1 MKTIAHRK
9 AFYLTV
15 LLVGMATLIFIGD
28 SCSSEVSQKKSE
40 VSASLNEYIPEKV
53 DFIFHVK
60 PILSDRCFKCHGPD
74 KSKVEAGLQL
84 HTKDYAFAPLGKEKN
99 RHAIVANNLEQ
110 SELIKRIMT
119 DNPDDIMPPPESNLS
134 LSKTEKEILKRWI
147 EQGAEWK
154 EHWAFIPPEKPV
166 IPDVTNAAWINN
178 PIDNYILEKLEE
190 LGLQAS
196 DKIQD
201 EKLLR
206 RLSFDLTG
214 LPPSIEDINSFAAD
228 NTKEN
233 YNRIIDKYLDSY
245 AFAERMT
252 NEWLDLARYAD
263 THGYQ
268 DDLERTMWPWRDW
281 VIHAFKKNMPYDEF
295 VQWQLAGDL
304 MPNKS
309 TEHIIATAFN
319 RNHKITQ
326 EGGVIPEE
334 YRAEYVTDR
343 TNTFGT
349 AFLGLTFECA
359 KCHDHKYDPI
369 SQKEYFELYS
379 YFNSIAE
386 VGLIESYGA
395 IPEPYITIT
404 KEEIASQLQF
414 INNLDTI
421 DSIPLLVM
429 KELDKPRD
437 THILSRG
444 AYDAPAEQVASQV
457 PSFGQKKDQPRKYK
471 DRLELSNWLFDDT
484 NPLTARV
491 MVNRLWQQIFGKGI
505 VSTSYDFGNQGAL
518 PTHPDLLDHLAVKF
532 KEDNWDV
539 RSIIKYIVN
548 SSTYKQASKVSDK
561 MLELDPEN
569 QFLARAPRSRL
580 SAEMLRDHALSISG
594 LLVPKIGGPSVK
606 PYQPDGLWNE
616 VTGGGGGSTAKYV
629 QDEGENNYRR
639 SLYTFWKR
647 TVPPPNMMLFDT
659 PTRDF
664 CTVQRENTST
674 PLQALVLMNDPQ
686 YLEASKAL
694 AYRAMLTKKEEDDVS
709 VENIIQFMFT
719 LATSRQANKKELQAL
734 VNMYTD
740 EHKRFKSQPNAATAL
755 LSYGDFATP
764 AADDLE
770 SLAAY
775 SFVANTIF
783 NLDETIR
790 KS

>member
-1 MKTIAHRK
+1 MLGVSMFA
-9 AFYLTV
+9 LV
-15 LLVGMATLIFIGD
+15 LLGD
-28 SCSSEVSQKKSE
+28 ACSSDVTHKKS
-40 VSASLNEYIPEKV
+40 VITSSLNEVIPDKV

-60 PILSDRCFKCHGPD
+60 PILSDRCFTCHGPD
-74 KSKVEAGLQL
+74 KAKVEAGLQL
-84 HTKDYAFAPLGKEKN
+84 HDKDLAFAALGEEKD
-99 RHAIVANNLEQ
+99 RFAIVPNDLEK
-110 SELIKRIMT
+110 SEMIKRIFADDL
-119 DNPDDIMPPPESNLS
+119 DNIMPPPESNLS
-134 LSKTEKEILKRWI
+134 LSKREKEILKRWV

-154 EHWAFIPPEKPV
+154 EHWSFTPASVQEIPEVKNTSWV
-166 IPDVTNAAWINN
+166 KN
-178 PIDNYILEKLEE
+178 PIDNFVLKKLEE
-190 LGLQAS
+190 LGLAPSEQIK
-196 DKIQD
+196 DQ
-201 EKLLR
+201 KLLR

-214 LPPSIEDINSFAAD
+214 LPPSIEDITSFSSDNSE
-228 NTKEN
+228 EN
-233 YNRIIDKYLDSY
+233 YNKIVDRYLDSY

-281 VIHAFKKNMPYDEF
+281 VIHAFKTNMPYDKF

-304 MPNKS
+304 MPNK
-309 TEHIIATAFN
+309 TKEQIIATAFN

-334 YRAEYVTDR
+334 YRVEYVTDR

-369 SQKEYFELYS
+369 SQKEYFELYG
-379 YFNSIAE
+379 YFNNIAE
-386 VGLIESYGA
+386 VGLIEPYGA
-395 IPEPYITIT
+395 IPEPYVTIT
-404 KEEIASQLQF
+404 KEEIANTLNF

-429 KELDKPRD
+429 KELEKPRD
-437 THILSRG
+437 THVLSRG
-444 AYDAPAEQVASQV
+444 AYDAPAEKVSPDV
-457 PSFGQKKDQPRKYK
+457 PSFGIKTKSNNNYS
-471 DRLELSNWLFDDT
+471 DRLGLSEWLFDDS

-491 MVNRLWQQIFGKGI
+491 MVNRLWQQIFGQGI
-505 VSTSYDFGNQGAL
+505 VTTSYDFGNQGSL
-518 PTHPDLLDHLAVKF
+518 PTHPKLLDHLATKF
-532 KEDNWDV
+532 KNEDWDI
-539 RSIIKYIVN
+539 RSIMKYIVN
-548 SSTYKQASKVSDK
+548 SSTYKQDIKVSDE

-569 QFLARAPRSRL
+569 NFLARAPRSRL

-594 LLVPKIGGPSVK
+594 LLVQKVGGPSVK

-616 VTGGGGGSTAKYV
+616 VTGGGGGSTSKYI
-629 QDEGENNYRR
+629 QDEGESNYRR

-664 CTVQRENTST
+664 CTVKRENTST

-694 AYRAMLTKKEEDDVS
+694 AYRAILENTNNDEVNTQDV
-709 VENIIQFMFT
+709 IQYMFT
-719 LATSRQANKKELQAL
+719 LATSRAAHDQELKTLVAL
-734 VNMYTD
+734 YNE
-740 EHKRFKSQPNAATAL
+740 EHNRFQDQPKAATAL
-755 LSYGDFATP
+755 LSYGNFATP
-764 AADDLE
+764 AVDNME
-770 SLAAY
+770 SLAAF